1 MNTIGVL
8 IRNSHRDS
16 DSQLYFPLAAL
27 SMWSSWHWGQ
37 SVRLPWTPHWFY
49 LQSHQ
54 FPHSSRWVLWPLP
67 RTVSFLEFVR
77 NDLDFFLSAY
87 NLLWNSNDFKGR
99 IYRGEYKHNISA
111 GSHSEIFFNLPFNR
125 IFFPFYIGKEKAFCH
140 SETLHWITVQH
151 HIAKKAKIILP
162 SISLSRWAMSF
173 TNTTQ
178 EN

>member
-27 SMWSSWHWGQ
+27 SMRSSWHWGQ

-54 FPHSSRWVLWPLP
+54 FPHSSRWVLRPLP
-67 RTVSFLEFVR
+67 STVSFLEFVR

-111 GSHSEIFFNLPFNR
+111 GSHSETFLTCHLIGY
-125 IFFPFYIGKEKAFCH
+125 FFPFTLAKRRHSATAKHFIG
-140 SETLHWITVQH
+140 SQSSIT
-151 HIAKKAKIILP
+151 
-162 SISLSRWAMSF
+162 
-173 TNTTQ
+173 
-178 EN
+178 